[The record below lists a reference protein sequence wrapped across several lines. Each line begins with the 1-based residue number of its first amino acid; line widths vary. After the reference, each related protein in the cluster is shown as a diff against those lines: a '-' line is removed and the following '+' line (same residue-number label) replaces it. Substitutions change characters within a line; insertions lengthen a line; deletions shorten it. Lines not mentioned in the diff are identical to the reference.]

1 MEYQP
6 KDGEC
11 KKVCCNGP
19 GGPIILI
26 AKCSPPS
33 ECEGFTAKEKKEEG
47 HCPGEKKGTCK
58 CDKGD
63 RLTQRMYFTLFAA
76 VF

>member
-1 MEYQP
+1 MVYQP

-11 KKVCCNGP
+11 QRVCCDGA
-19 GGPIILI
+19 GGHIILI
-26 AKCSPPS
+26 ETCSPSS
-33 ECEGFTAKEKKEEG
+33 ECQGFKPKEKKEEG
-47 HCPGEKKGTCK
+47 HCPGEDKGTCK

-63 RLTQRMYFTLFAA
+63 RLTQLMYFTQFAA